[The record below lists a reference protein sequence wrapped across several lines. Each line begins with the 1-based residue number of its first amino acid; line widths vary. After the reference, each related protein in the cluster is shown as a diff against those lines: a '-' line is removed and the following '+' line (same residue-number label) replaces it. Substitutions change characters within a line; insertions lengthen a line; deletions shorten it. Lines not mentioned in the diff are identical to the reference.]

1 MHKIKLLIGVA
12 GKISSGKSTVARYI
26 SDTYHMPYIS
36 FGDYLKQYCKEHD
49 LPVDRKTMQ
58 DLGQTFVDAGPK
70 EFFEKVIFSQGY
82 ADCIVFDSIRH
93 SAGIAFMKDLS
104 EQSVVIYV
112 DTDDTTRYER
122 YSKRIKDGDVKKSFA
137 EFTALNDHDVEKQ
150 IDEVKQYADLI
161 IYPADDYKTVID
173 QFLSTYI
180 SISKK
185 DDL

>member
-1 MHKIKLLIGVA
+1 MKLLIGIA

-26 SDTYHMPYIS
+26 SDTYDIPYVS
-36 FGDYLKQYCKEHD
+36 FGDYLRVYCEKHD

-70 EFFEKVIFSQGY
+70 EFFEKVIFSKGRV
-82 ADCIVFDSIRH
+82 DCIVFDSIRH
-93 SAGIAFMKDLS
+93 SAGVAFMKELS

-112 DTDDTTRYER
+112 DTGDATRHER
-122 YSKRIKDGDVKKSFA
+122 YMKRVKDGDVKKSFE
-137 EFTALNDHDVEKQ
+137 EFIALNDHEVERQ
-150 IDEVKQYADLI
+150 IDEVKQYADLV
-161 IYPADDYKTVID
+161 IYPADNYKAVID